1 MVAVVV
7 PRRDHV
13 RRSPDQ
19 ARPHVS
25 GRHGSLAH
33 HARCLVTLHT
43 IFGTNQGYGIESRQ
57 GHIVP
62 AVSEPDRRHWDERHA
77 EAGPASGD
85 PGPPPVFASIEDLFP
100 IEGSALEIASGRGE
114 LSVWLA
120 LRGMEVLG
128 VDVSPVGVDLAQELA
143 LRSGVADRCRFE
155 VWDLDE
161 GLPPG
166 PPLDLVV
173 CHMYREPRLD
183 PELIERVAPRGLL
196 AIASLSE
203 VGGEPGRFRAR
214 RGELRE
220 AFAALEILADNEG
233 DGVARLL
240 GRKPLPTQTLSD
252 TR

>member
-7 PRRDHV
+7 PPRDHV
-13 RRSPDQ
+13 RLGPDQ
-19 ARPHVS
+19 ARPHIS
-25 GRHGSLAH
+25 GHHGLLAH
-33 HARCLVTLHT
+33 HSRRLVTLDT
-43 IFGTNQGYGIESRQ
+43 IFGTNQGYGIGSRQ

-62 AVSEPDRRHWDERHA
+62 AVSEADRRRWDERHA

-85 PGPPPVFASIEDLFP
+85 PGPPSVFAPIEDLFP
-100 IEGSALEIASGRGE
+100 VEGSALEIASGRGE

-120 LRGMEVLG
+120 LRGMDVLG
-128 VDVSPVGVDLAQELA
+128 VDVSPVAIEFARELAQ
-143 LRSGVADRCRFE
+143 RSGVADQCRFE

-166 PPLDLVV
+166 PPMDLVV

-183 PELIERVAPRGLL
+183 RELIERLAPRGLL

-214 RGELRE
+214 PGELRE
-220 AFAALEILADNEG
+220 AFADLEILADDEG
-233 DGVARLL
+233 DGVAWLL
-240 GRKPLPTQTLSD
+240 GRISS
-252 TR
+252 